1 VEWVE
6 TTGKTVAEALDA
18 ALDQLGVDEQE
29 AEYEVVEEAQ
39 RGLFGRLRSEARVR
53 ARVRPVRPR
62 PKAER
67 RDRRRRGERP
77 GGGQASQ
84 GRGGG
89 RSRSGGG
96 RDGGRDG
103 GREGRD
109 EGARANGRRQSS
121 SSSSGRSGSGGG
133 GGAAANGNGTVERP
147 AAVTAAESE
156 VGGAG
161 GFDAAGAEGADGG
174 ATSGGRKRRR
184 RRGGRGGGANRTG
197 ADVST
202 EIRDGDEGAGRPALD
217 VEAQREAVEEFL
229 QGLVASF
236 GRPEAEVTVTVV
248 EDSTLEA
255 DVKGEELGLLV
266 GPKGQ
271 TLQAVHEL
279 IRSMVQR
286 RFVGESHARVRV
298 DIAGYR
304 QRRREALERFTRRIA
319 EEVISS
325 GRAKA
330 LDPMLAGDRKVV
342 HDVANE
348 IDGIVTRSEGED
360 PSRRVIIQP
369 A

>member
-1 VEWVE
+1 LVEWVE

-29 AEYEVVEEAQ
+29 AEFEVVEEAQ
-39 RGLFGRLRSEARVR
+39 RGLFGRLRSEARIR

-67 RDRRRRGERP
+67 RDRRRRTGERS
-77 GGGQASQ
+77 GQ

-89 RSRSGGG
+89 GGRRDEGGAKGNGRRESSSNGSRRGDGGG
-96 RDGGRDG
+96 RGKPADA
-103 GREGRD
+103 
-109 EGARANGRRQSS
+109 GA
-121 SSSSGRSGSGGG
+121 
-133 GGAAANGNGTVERP
+133 GAAVEQGVVSTVSS
-147 AAVTAAESE
+147 ADDVGADVD
-156 VGGAG
+156 GGAG
-161 GFDAAGAEGADGG
+161 SGAA
-174 ATSGGRKRRR
+174 KRRR
-184 RRGGRGGGANRTG
+184 RRGGRGGGASRTG
-197 ADVST
+197 AVVST
-202 EIRDGDEGAGRPALD
+202 EDRDGDEGDGRLELD
-217 VEAQREAVEEFL
+217 VEAQRAAVEEFL
-229 QGLVASF
+229 TGLMTAF
-236 GRPEAEVTVTVV
+236 GRPESELSVVVV
-248 EDSTLEA
+248 EDATIEA
-255 DVKGEELGLLV
+255 DVSGEELGLLV

-286 RFVGESHARVRV
+286 RFVGESHARVRI

-319 EEVISS
+319 DEVLES

-342 HDVANE
+342 HDTANE
-348 IDGIVTRSEGED
+348 IDGISTRSEGED

>member
-29 AEYEVVEEAQ
+29 AEFEVVEEVQ
-39 RGLFGRLRSEARVR
+39 RGLFGRLRSEARIR
-53 ARVRPVRPR
+53 ARVRPVSPR

-67 RDRRRRGERP
+67 RDRRGRGSERTGKGRGGSSNRRGE
-77 GGGQASQ
+77 
-84 GRGGG
+84 
-89 RSRSGGG
+89 
-96 RDGGRDG
+96 
-103 GREGRD
+103 
-109 EGARANGRRQSS
+109 GAAKSN
-121 SSSSGRSGSGGG
+121 GRSGSSNTGRSAEASGRG
-133 GGAAANGNGTVERP
+133 QSKTVTVEQS
-147 AAVTAAESE
+147 AVSATPSARGDADGS
-156 VGGAG
+156 GPS
-161 GFDAAGAEGADGG
+161 AAG
-174 ATSGGRKRRR
+174 KRRR
-184 RRGGRGGGANRTG
+184 RRGGRGGGSNRTG
-197 ADVST
+197 AAVVST
-202 EIRDGDEGAGRPALD
+202 EDRDGDEAGPRPALD
-217 VEAQREAVEEFL
+217 VEAQREAIEEFL
-229 QGLVASF
+229 SGLVTAF
-236 GRPEAEVTVTVV
+236 GRPESTVSVEVV
-248 EDSTLEA
+248 EEGTLEA
-255 DVKGEELGLLV
+255 DVSGEELGLLV

-304 QRRREALERFTRRIA
+304 QRRREALERFTRTIA
-319 EEVISS
+319 DEVLAS

-348 IDGIVTRSEGED
+348 IDGISTRSEGED
-360 PSRRVIIQP
+360 PSRRVVIQP

>member
-1 VEWVE
+1 MEWVE

-29 AEYEVVEEAQ
+29 AEYEVLEEAQ

-67 RDRRRRGERP
+67 RDRRRRG
-77 GGGQASQ
+77 GD
-84 GRGGG
+84 
-89 RSRSGGG
+89 RSGGG
-96 RDGGRDG
+96 GERGRGGRGRGSGSGAGNGDAKARSNG
-103 GREGRD
+103 GRSNGNSGG
-109 EGARANGRRQSS
+109 GA
-121 SSSSGRSGSGGG
+121 SSSGTSGGSGGG
-133 GGAAANGNGTVERP
+133 RRVEAAVGAA
-147 AAVTAAESE
+147 S
-156 VGGAG
+156 GGAG
-161 GFDAAGAEGADGG
+161 EQGAVTTVDTEPGGPSEGPDGAGGG
-174 ATSGGRKRRR
+174 TSGSRRRRRR

-197 ADVST
+197 ADVAT
-202 EIRDGDEGAGRPALD
+202 ENRDDEVAAGAAFD
-217 VEAQREAVEEFL
+217 VEAQRAAVEEFL
-229 QGLVASF
+229 TGLLGAF
-236 GRPEAEVTVTVV
+236 GRPEAEVSVTVV
-248 EDSTLEA
+248 EDATLEA

-286 RFVGESHARVRV
+286 RFVGEAHARVRV

-319 EEVISS
+319 EEVIAT

-330 LDPMLAGDRKVV
+330 LDPMQAGDRKVV

-348 IDGIVTRSEGED
+348 IEGVTTRSEGEE
-360 PSRRVIIQP
+360 PSRRVVIQP
-369 A
+369 AS

>member
-1 VEWVE
+1 MEWVE

-29 AEYEVVEEAQ
+29 AEYEVLEEAQ
-39 RGLFGRLRSEARVR
+39 RGLFGRLRSEARIR

-67 RDRRRRGERP
+67 RDRRRRSGE
-77 GGGQASQ
+77 GSGQDR

-89 RSRSGGG
+89 GRGRS
-96 RDGGRDG
+96 
-103 GREGRD
+103 
-109 EGARANGRRQSS
+109 
-121 SSSSGRSGSGGG
+121 RSGSGGG
-133 GGAAANGNGTVERP
+133 SGSGSGSGSGGDGNARSNGRRSGG
-147 AAVTAAESE
+147 S
-156 VGGAG
+156 GAG
-161 GFDAAGAEGADGG
+161 GSGGRRVEAGVTASAGASPGEQGSVTTVDTELGGPSDGADGADG
-174 ATSGGRKRRR
+174 QSEAGRRRR
-184 RRGGRGGGANRTG
+184 RRGGRGGGASRTG
-197 ADVST
+197 ADVAT
-202 EIRDGDEGAGRPALD
+202 ENRDDDMAAGGAFD
-217 VEAQREAVEEFL
+217 VEAQRAAVEEFL
-229 QGLVASF
+229 TGLVVSF
-236 GRPEAEVTVTVV
+236 GRPEAEVSVNVV
-248 EDSTLEA
+248 EDATLEA

-304 QRRREALERFTRRIA
+304 QRRREALERFTQRIA
-319 EEVISS
+319 AEVLAS

-330 LDPMLAGDRKVV
+330 LDPMLAGDRKVI

-348 IDGIVTRSEGED
+348 IEGISTRSEGED
-360 PSRRVIIQP
+360 PSRRVVIQP